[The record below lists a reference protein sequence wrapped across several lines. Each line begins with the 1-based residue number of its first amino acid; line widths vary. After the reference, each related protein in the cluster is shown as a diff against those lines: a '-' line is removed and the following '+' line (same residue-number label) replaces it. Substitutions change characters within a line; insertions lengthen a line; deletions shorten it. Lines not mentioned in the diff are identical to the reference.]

1 MILVP
6 DQCRHVDG
14 DPAVVSQAE
23 RLSNIE
29 RLSSAG
35 GLEIDSRVDDGDPVW
50 RDSTRDQHFPNGLR
64 YRNDA
69 IGLSPGPGP
78 PKRKVYS
85 ASCDEGCTGPAGTEC
100 GKSESMAVVGVD
112 NRANATT
119 RDAKE
124 RQNHPRVES
133 CAPPYRFDRYSG
145 APESA
150 FELALAGSYHCLAQ
164 VPLTAQRVGK
174 Q

>member
-1 MILVP
+1 
-6 DQCRHVDG
+6 
-14 DPAVVSQAE
+14 
-23 RLSNIE
+23 
-29 RLSSAG
+29 
-35 GLEIDSRVDDGDPVW
+35 
-50 RDSTRDQHFPNGLR
+50 
-64 YRNDA
+64 
-69 IGLSPGPGP
+69 
-78 PKRKVYS
+78 
-85 ASCDEGCTGPAGTEC
+85 
-100 GKSESMAVVGVD
+100 MAVVGVD